1 MRCPAGLDLMRGVLM
16 SEKFSYG
23 GQAVLEGV
31 MMRGRRGI
39 SVAVRKPDGKITM
52 YKKLMKED
60 KKPPFLKLPV
70 IRGVVNFVETL
81 IIGMDA
87 LMFSANEATGE
98 EEKLTSWEVA
108 LTLLA
113 SFALFVGLFIVL
125 PNLLVSLVSR
135 FIASIFLVNLVEGA
149 LRLTI
154 FGLYLYAISYMKD
167 IKRLFAYH
175 GAEHKVI
182 AAYESDEPLD
192 AAHIQAHTT
201 MHTRCGTNFLL
212 IVMFV
217 SILIYSVLGRQTLI
231 ERIGTRIV
239 LLPLIAGLAY
249 ELFKLAAKRRDS
261 AILRAVSYPGL
272 QLQKLTTKQPDD
284 GMVEVAVAAFR
295 GALEMDGEIISQ
307 PTPAEVTE
315 G

>member
-1 MRCPAGLDLMRGVLM
+1 M

-31 MMRGRRGI
+31 MMRGRKGI
-39 SVAVRKPDGKITM
+39 SVAVRKPDGKISM

-60 KKPPFLKLPV
+60 KKAPFLKLPV
-70 IRGVVNFVETL
+70 IRGVVNFIETL

-98 EEKLTSWEVA
+98 EEKLTSLEVA

-113 SFALFVGLFIVL
+113 SFGLFVGLFIVL
-125 PNLLVSLVSR
+125 PNLLVSLVSK
-135 FIASIFLVNLVEGA
+135 FIASIFIVNLVEGA

-154 FGLYLYAISYMKD
+154 FGLYLYGISYMKD

-182 AAYESDEPLD
+182 ATYESDEPLD
-192 AAHIQAHTT
+192 TAHIQAHTT

-217 SILIYSVLGRQTLI
+217 SILIYSMLGRQTLLA
-231 ERIGTRIV
+231 RIGTRIV
-239 LLPLIAGLAY
+239 LLPLIASLAY
-249 ELFKLAAKRRDS
+249 ELFKLAAKMRDS
-261 AILRAVSYPGL
+261 AVLRAISFPGL
-272 QLQKLTTKQPDD
+272 QLQRLTTKKPDD
-284 GMVEVAVAAFR
+284 GMVEVAVAAFK
-295 GALEMDGEIISQ
+295 GALEMDGEIASQ
-307 PTPAEVTE
+307 PVPAEVTE

>member
-1 MRCPAGLDLMRGVLM
+1 M
-16 SEKFSYG
+16 SEKHSYG

-31 MMRGRRGI
+31 MMRGRKGI
-39 SVAVRKPDGKITM
+39 AVAVRKPDGQISM

-60 KKPPFLKLPV
+60 KKPALFKMPV

-81 IIGMDA
+81 VIGMDA
-87 LMFSANEATGE
+87 LMFSANEATGQD
-98 EEKLTSWEVA
+98 EKLTSWEVA

-113 SFALFVGLFIVL
+113 SFGLFVGLFIVL
-125 PNLLVSLVSR
+125 PNVLVSIISR
-135 FIASIFLVNLVEGA
+135 YFASIFVINLIEGA
-149 LRLTI
+149 FRLAI
-154 FGLYLYAISYMKD
+154 FGLYLYGISYMKD

-182 AAYESDEPLD
+182 AAYEAEEPLD
-192 AAHIQAHTT
+192 TEHIQAHTT

-217 SILIYSVLGRQTLI
+217 SILIYSMLGRQTILA
-231 ERIGTRIV
+231 RIATRIV
-239 LLPLIAGLAY
+239 LLPVIAGLAY
-249 ELFKLAAKRRDS
+249 ELFKLAAKKRDS

-272 QLQKLTTKQPDD
+272 QLQKLTTKQPDND
-284 GMVEVAVAAFR
+284 MVEVALAAFK
-295 GALEMDGEIISQ
+295 GALEMDGE
-307 PTPAEVTE
+307 PVTAIEAGTVQE

>member
-1 MRCPAGLDLMRGVLM
+1 M

-31 MMRGRRGI
+31 MMRGRKGI
-39 SVAVRKPDGKITM
+39 SVAVRKPDGKISM

-60 KKPPFLKLPV
+60 KKAPFLKLPV
-70 IRGVVNFVETL
+70 IRGVVNFIETL

-113 SFALFVGLFIVL
+113 SFGLFVGLFIVL
-125 PNLLVSLVSR
+125 PNLLVSLVSKY
-135 FIASIFLVNLVEGA
+135 IASIFLVNLVEGA

-154 FGLYLYAISYMKD
+154 FGLYLYGISYMKD

-182 AAYESDEPLD
+182 ATYESDEPLD
-192 AAHIQAHTT
+192 TAHIQAHTT

-217 SILIYSVLGRQTLI
+217 SILIYSMLGRQTLLA
-231 ERIGTRIV
+231 RIGTRIV

-261 AILRAVSYPGL
+261 AILRAISFPGL
-272 QLQKLTTKQPDD
+272 QLQRLTTKKPDD
-284 GMVEVAVAAFR
+284 GMVEVAVAAFK
-295 GALEMDGEIISQ
+295 GALEMDGEIASQ
-307 PTPAEVTE
+307 PVPAEVTE

>member
-1 MRCPAGLDLMRGVLM
+1 MRGVSM

-31 MMRGRRGI
+31 MMRGRKGI
-39 SVAVRKPDGKITM
+39 SVAVRKPDGKISM

-60 KKPPFLKLPV
+60 KKAPFLKLPV
-70 IRGVVNFVETL
+70 IRGVVNFIETL

-113 SFALFVGLFIVL
+113 SFGLFVGLFIVL
-125 PNLLVSLVSR
+125 PNLLVSLVSK
-135 FIASIFLVNLVEGA
+135 FIASIFIVNLVEGA

-154 FGLYLYAISYMKD
+154 FGLYLYGISYMKD

-182 AAYESDEPLD
+182 ATYESDEPLD
-192 AAHIQAHTT
+192 VAHIQAHTT

-217 SILIYSVLGRQTLI
+217 SILIYSMLGRQTLLA
-231 ERIGTRIV
+231 RIGTRIV
-239 LLPLIAGLAY
+239 LLPLIASLAY

-261 AILRAVSYPGL
+261 AVLRAISFPGL
-272 QLQKLTTKQPDD
+272 QLQRLTTKKPDD
-284 GMVEVAVAAFR
+284 GMVEVAVAAFK
-295 GALEMDGEIISQ
+295 GALEMDGEIASQ
-307 PTPAEVTE
+307 PVPAEVTE